1 VLTEQTPIG
10 KQSLP
15 KNRLLR
21 ILGVTFGVAVAIGGT
36 IGIGILRM
44 PGVIAAQLQNTGL
57 IITVWVIGGLYAF
70 AGANTYAELGTMLP
84 LDGGPYVFARKA
96 YGEFGGFLVGWS
108 DWLLRTSSMTYL
120 AVALSEYASVLF
132 SFPSGAITAVAIA
145 VLIFFTAFHW
155 LGLRVASWAQNM
167 LSFFKVLAF
176 GVIIGSCFFFA
187 HRSHSPAAPS
197 PLLHSNPML
206 LFAAIALAFQ
216 NILGTYSG
224 WHAPVYFSEENKDP
238 ATSIPRSL
246 FTGVGLITAIYVLF
260 NLAML
265 YALPL
270 SKLSGS
276 KLAAATAA
284 QEIFGGATSQ
294 IVMAVALISLVGIIN
309 ASFLF
314 TPRVMYALSRDH
326 LFSSRGATLNAAGT
340 PTVALLV
347 TASVAIALTAG
358 SFEKLFALTAFLSVL
373 VDAATFATLFI
384 LRRRE
389 PALARPF
396 RARGYPLVP
405 AIVLVGAILLLA
417 AFIISSTQNSFYA
430 VTGLAVSYPVYLM
443 VKALVKKQA
452 SNTRSDE

>member
-1 VLTEQTPIG
+1 MPTEQTSIG
-10 KQSLP
+10 KRSRP

-44 PGVIAAQLQNTGL
+44 PGVVAGQLQNTGL
-57 IITVWVIGGLYAF
+57 IIAVWVIGGLYAF

-120 AVALSEYASVLF
+120 AVALSEYASALF

-155 LGLRVASWAQNM
+155 LGLRVASWAQEIM
-167 LSFFKVLAF
+167 SLFKVLAF
-176 GVIIGSCFFFA
+176 GAIIASCFLFA
-187 HRSHSPAAPS
+187 HRSQSAATPS
-197 PLLHSNPML
+197 PFLHSNPIL

-246 FTGVGLITAIYVLF
+246 FSGVGFITAIYVLF

-276 KLAAATAA
+276 KLAAAEAA

-294 IVMAVALISLVGIIN
+294 IVTAVALISLVGIIN

-326 LFSSRGATLNAAGT
+326 LFSSRGATLNAGGT

-347 TASVAIALTAG
+347 TASAAIALTAVG

-396 RARGYPLVP
+396 RARGYPIVP
-405 AIVLVGAILLLA
+405 AIVLIGAILLLA
-417 AFIISSTQNSFYA
+417 GFIISSTQNTFYA
-430 VTGLAVSYPVYLM
+430 VACVAISYPVYLM
-443 VKALVKKQA
+443 AKALVKKQA
-452 SNTRSDE
+452 S